1 MSELNCTNPQLQSPL
16 NRASKDKFVMVLNL
30 PPVLRGRFKD
40 DPLLDI
46 ESLQLSVY
54 GTIVPDITVLE
65 TDVRFGG
72 QNLHLSSYARP
83 TYPPLVINFL
93 VDNNYQNYYVLWKWL
108 EIVNDPTTSLYDG
121 SNPITQQVQLESG
134 NAMEYQTDLSVLAL
148 NEYNESIIEFFY
160 KKAFISTLGAI
171 NYNYRDGEIL
181 ECSAQFH
188 FSQLDVK
195 RKKINSLPDSE

>member
-30 PPVLRGRFKD
+30 PPVLRNRAKT

-72 QNLHLSSYARP
+72 QNLHISSYARP
-83 TYPPLVINFL
+83 TYPPLVINFV

-108 EIVNDPTTSLYDG
+108 EIVNDPTLSLYTG
-121 SNPITQQVQLESG
+121 SNPITPEFQLEAGKS
-134 NAMEYQTDLSVLAL
+134 MEYQTDLSVLAL

-160 KKAFISTLGAI
+160 KKSFITTLGAI
-171 NYNYRDGEIL
+171 NYSYRDGEIL

-188 FSQLDVK
+188 FSQLDVR
-195 RKKINSLPDSE
+195 RKIINSLPDSQ